1 MEVPTSN
8 ESSQRYDQV
17 APDSHSPRSE
27 DVGCYSRKDE
37 VKFLP
42 NSCQFYAIYFDCMI
56 NLFYFLL
63 RFFYEKKYFF

>member
-17 APDSHSPRSE
+17 AQDSRSPGSR
-27 DVGCYSRKDE
+27 DVGYYNRKHE

-42 NSCQFYAIYFDCMI
+42 NTC
-56 NLFYFLL
+56 
-63 RFFYEKKYFF
+63 